1 MSVPPETLESE
12 PKPAI
17 DLEKAKSPL
26 HAFLCGHRGSGKTTE
41 LKRLRADPDI
51 LSRYLAVY
59 VSAQNLGTEAVHLT
73 HDALLL
79 EIGLALVRTG
89 ESHGMKDDFREE
101 LGRWGREVVKTFLSS
116 KEAKAEAGAKGNAW
130 LAFFRAGEPPKYGT

>member
-101 LGRWGREVVKTFLSS
+101 LGRWGREVVKTLSFQQ
-116 KEAKAEAGAKGNAW
+116 GGKGRGGCQRKR
-130 LAFFRAGEPPKYGT
+130 LARLLSGR